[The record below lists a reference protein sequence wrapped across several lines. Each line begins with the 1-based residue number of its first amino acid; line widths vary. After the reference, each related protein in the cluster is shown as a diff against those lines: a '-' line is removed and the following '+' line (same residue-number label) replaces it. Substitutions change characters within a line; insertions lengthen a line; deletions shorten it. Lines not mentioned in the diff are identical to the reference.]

1 MNATAEI
8 PVGRLPEVWRLKVA
22 GVTFTATADVRRNKK
37 GFASVLVTILTDT
50 PLVYVPCAVQNKFCA
65 DVAARV
71 GRLPTWT
78 RAWSWGRFKS
88 RRNEHRYGQ
97 TPAEITKH
105 TQEALE
111 FVDGREE
118 LTVSANPRGGR

>member
-1 MNATAEI
+1 MSATTEV

-22 GVTFTATADVRRNKK
+22 GVTFTATAEVRRNHK

-50 PLVYVPCAVQNKFCA
+50 PLVYVPSAVQNQFCD

-71 GRLPTWT
+71 GRLPTWE
-78 RAWSWGRFKS
+78 RSWFWGRFFS
-88 RRNEHRYGQ
+88 RRNDYRFGQ
-97 TPAEITKH
+97 TPAEITKQ
-105 TQEALE
+105 TLAALE

>member
-1 MNATAEI
+1 MSATTEV

-22 GVTFTATADVRRNKK
+22 GVTFTATAEVRRNHK

-50 PLVYVPCAVQNKFCA
+50 PLVYVPSAVQNQFCD

-71 GRLPTWT
+71 GRLPT
-78 RAWSWGRFKS
+78 
-88 RRNEHRYGQ
+88 
-97 TPAEITKH
+97 
-105 TQEALE
+105 ALE